1 MPPGTGGRD
10 DAKRP
15 IGLRDD
21 KTKRRNHMSIR
32 LSLDPRPMAR
42 IGAICS
48 MATGL
53 TIFLAAFVIGG
64 SGGPVDPN
72 LSAVEIVKGA
82 AGQHDSIQLSSVVDD
97 LGSAMFLVF
106 VLILGR
112 LAEPEGGLLSRAA
125 AYMAASWLAINLV
138 WAGAQFAFADAT
150 VHNTDPNAA
159 KGLFLLSQSLLVVIA
174 VPIALQY
181 AALGL
186 LVLRTRVL
194 PAFMGWFALLAT
206 ATAMVS
212 VVASIYS
219 VLDPVGFAA
228 FIVSAMLWPLV
239 AGIVLLVRRP
249 SGVVSVVSEPQVDAT
264 RPAR

>member
-1 MPPGTGGRD
+1 
-10 DAKRP
+10 
-15 IGLRDD
+15 
-21 KTKRRNHMSIR
+21 MSIR

-42 IGAICS
+42 IGAICAI
-48 MATGL
+48 ATGL

-82 AGQHDSIQLSSVVDD
+82 AGQHDSTQLSSVVDD

-125 AYMAASWLAINLV
+125 AYMAATWFAINLV
-138 WAGAQFAFADAT
+138 WASAQFAFADAT

-159 KGLFLLSQSLLVVIA
+159 KALFLLSQSLLVVIA

-186 LVLRTRVL
+186 LILRTRVL
-194 PAFMGWFALLAT
+194 PAFMGWFAFLAA
-206 ATAMVS
+206 ATAMAA
-212 VVASIYS
+212 VVTSIYS

-228 FIVSAMLWPLV
+228 FIVCTMLWPLV
-239 AGIVLLVRRP
+239 AGVVLLVRRR
-249 SGVVSVVSEPQVDAT
+249 SGVAT
-264 RPAR
+264 ALNTKGHLTTLRD